1 MAPLVRTGGSR
12 HTGLAAPPHRNIQAA
27 FTANVPS
34 ELTHITAVI
43 AEAIKRLSVFFFISF
58 LSFHKINI
66 KDVENKND
74 AGELLRYKVMD
85 PLTLAS

>member
-1 MAPLVRTGGSR
+1 MLIRLSTTEVSAAGSA
-12 HTGLAAPPHRNIQAA
+12 GAA

-74 AGELLRYKVMD
+74 AGELLRYKVMG

>member
-1 MAPLVRTGGSR
+1 MCEKCG
-12 HTGLAAPPHRNIQAA
+12 
-27 FTANVPS
+27 
-34 ELTHITAVI
+34 EL
-43 AEAIKRLSVFFFISF
+43 KSYVFFFISF